1 MKVKI
6 SIFAVLLLSILSL
19 PVFAA
24 TWDSNNWDNEINV
37 NDLGIDNMPADDTT
51 STNSNN
57 WANTKNKPST
67 ETNLNAAGKDVVV
80 IAPKWWIGNYQEVPC
95 NDAIFTS
102 NSCNQCFDWGKKW
115 VGEKIT
121 WLTDTWTNPNSSE
134 QIIYKEEQIMPDLI
148 NIGWA
153 GTVWLS
159 NPKDPAS
166 FWKFDDEIVWTN
178 SATNKWLQEYLLEW
192 NKTVWF
198 LEADLGASYALQST
212 DKSEWSPIGLLK
224 FSINYRDTDNTWKE
238 SEKKLHTEC
247 VAYYASAPAPKPV
260 TVKETPKEVTKVK
273 TGPESYVLVLATLI
287 ISLIFIRFAKK
298 PN

>member
-1 MKVKI
+1 MKTKI
-6 SIFAVLLLSILSL
+6 GIFTLVILNLFSFQ
-19 PVFAA
+19 VFAA
-24 TWDSNNWDNEINV
+24 TWDNNKNEDISVSDLQIDNTASSDTGNTDSKKSNNTD
-37 NDLGIDNMPADDTT
+37 
-51 STNSNN
+51 
-57 WANTKNKPST
+57 T
-67 ETNLNAAGKDVVV
+67 ETSLNAADSKV
-80 IAPKWWIGNYQEVPC
+80 ITVAPKGWIGNYPEVPC
-95 NDAIFTS
+95 NGDIFTT

-115 VGEKIT
+115 VGEKIAG
-121 WLTDTWTNPNSSE
+121 LTDSWTNPNSAE
-134 QIIYKEEQIMPDLI
+134 QIIYKEEQIMPELI

-153 GTVWLS
+153 WTVWLS
-159 NPKDPAS
+159 NPQDPAT

-212 DKSEWSPIGLLK
+212 NKQEWAPIWLLK

-247 VAYYASAPAPKPV
+247 VAYYASTPAPKPV
-260 TVKETPKEVTKVK
+260 VQETPKEVTKVK
-273 TGPESYVLVLATLI
+273 TGPESYVLILATLL
-287 ISLIFIRFAKK
+287 ISLGLIRFLKK